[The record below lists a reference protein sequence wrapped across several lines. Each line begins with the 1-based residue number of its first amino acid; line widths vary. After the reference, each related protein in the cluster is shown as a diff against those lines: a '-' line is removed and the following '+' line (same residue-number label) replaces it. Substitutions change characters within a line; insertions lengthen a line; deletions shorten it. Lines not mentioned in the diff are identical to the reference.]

1 MGADGP
7 GWQGR
12 LELEFVAR
20 EGKTQLG
27 RSFVQAPLKVQ
38 RPFFPEGDSQGD
50 PCGNRV
56 YHRVCH
62 IVTLHTAGGVVGGD
76 RLSTQVHLAQN
87 AHVLSTTAAAGKIYR
102 SNGRVAEQT
111 THICIAAGGCL
122 EWLPQE
128 TIVFDGADYRQ
139 RLRVDLEGDALWLG
153 WEITRLGRT
162 ARGEQFSGGHWRSHT
177 EVWQDGK
184 LLWVDPQQIF
194 GGSGPL
200 TSPHGLNNCPVVA
213 SFAILGQPVAQL
225 PTDLLSHARQFR
237 PASSSAD
244 APPALQHAATR
255 LQSGLLY
262 RYRGQS
268 TLEARRWFIQI
279 WHLLRPALVNR
290 PGYLPRVW

>member
-1 MGADGP
+1 MGAHGP

-12 LELEFVAR
+12 LELEFVVR
-20 EGKTQLG
+20 EGRTQLG
-27 RSFVQAPLKVQ
+27 RSFMQAPLKVQ
-38 RPFFPEGDSQGD
+38 RPFFPEGDSHS
-50 PCGNRV
+50 NL
-56 YHRVCH
+56 HRNCVCH
-62 IVTLHTAGGVVGGD
+62 VVTLHTAGGVVGGD
-76 RLSTQVHLAQN
+76 RLSTQVYLAQN
-87 AHVLSTTAAAGKIYR
+87 AHALCTTATAAKIYR
-102 SNGRVAEQT
+102 SNGLTAEQT
-111 THICIAAGGCL
+111 THLRIAAGGTL

-162 ARGEQFSGGHWRSHT
+162 ARGERFSSGHWRSHT

-184 LLWVDPQQIF
+184 LLWVDPQQIL

-213 SFAILGQPVAQL
+213 SFAVLGQPVAQL
-225 PTDLLSHARQFR
+225 PTDLLSQTRQFS
-237 PASSSAD
+237 PTSASAHSA
-244 APPALQHAATR
+244 PTFQHAATR

-262 RYRGQS
+262 RYRGHS
-268 TLEARRWFIQI
+268 TLEARRWFIQV
-279 WHLLRPALVNR
+279 WHRLRLALVKR

>member
-1 MGADGP
+1 MGVDGS

-20 EGKTQLG
+20 EGRTQLG
-27 RSFVQAPLKVQ
+27 RSFVQAPMKVQ
-38 RPFFPEGDSQGD
+38 RPFFPEGD
-50 PCGNRV
+50 
-56 YHRVCH
+56 RVCH
-62 IVTLHTAGGVVGGD
+62 VVTLHTAGGVVGGD

-87 AHVLSTTAAAGKIYR
+87 AHALSTTATAGKIYR
-102 SNGRVAEQT
+102 SNGSTAQQT
-111 THICIAAGGCL
+111 THLHVAAGGCL

-162 ARGEQFSGGHWRSHT
+162 ARGERFASGHWRSHT
-177 EVWQDGK
+177 EVWQDGR
-184 LLWVDPQQIF
+184 LLWVDPQQVF
-194 GGSGPL
+194 GGSAPL
-200 TSPHGLNNCPVVA
+200 TSPHGLNDCPVVA

-225 PTDLLSHARQFR
+225 PADLLAQTRHLS
-237 PASSSAD
+237 PAP
-244 APPALQHAATR
+244 APANPTLQHAATR

-268 TLEARRWFIQI
+268 TLEARRWFIQV
-279 WHLLRPALVNR
+279 WHLLRPALVKR
-290 PGYLPRVW
+290 SGYLPRVW

>member
-20 EGKTQLG
+20 AGGTRLG
-27 RSFVQAPLKVQ
+27 RSFVQAPMKVQ
-38 RPFFPEGDSQGD
+38 RPFFPEGD
-50 PCGNRV
+50 
-56 YHRVCH
+56 RVCH
-62 IVTLHTAGGVVGGD
+62 VVTLHTAGGVVGGD

-87 AHVLSTTAAAGKIYR
+87 AHALTTTATAGKIYR
-102 SNGRVAEQT
+102 SNGQVAEQM
-111 THICIAAGGCL
+111 THLRVAAGGCL

-139 RLRVDLEGDALWLG
+139 RLRVDLDEDALWLG

-162 ARGEQFSGGHWRSHT
+162 ARGEGFASGQWRSHT
-177 EVWQDGK
+177 EVWQDGT
-184 LLWVDPQQIF
+184 LLWVDPQQIL
-194 GGSGPL
+194 GGAAPL
-200 TSPHGLNNCPVVA
+200 SSPPRAERLPPSSPVSLSLA
-213 SFAILGQPVAQL
+213 SQSPNFSA
-225 PTDLLSHARQFR
+225 DLLPQTCQFI
-237 PASSSAD
+237 PTVASSS
-244 APPALQHAATR
+244 PLPSLQYAATR

-262 RYRGQS
+262 RYRGHS
-268 TLEARRWFIQI
+268 TLEVRRWFIQI

>member
-1 MGADGP
+1 MGVDGS

-20 EGKTQLG
+20 EGRTQLG
-27 RSFVQAPLKVQ
+27 RSFVQAPMKVQ
-38 RPFFPEGDSQGD
+38 RPFFPEGD
-50 PCGNRV
+50 
-56 YHRVCH
+56 RVCH
-62 IVTLHTAGGVVGGD
+62 VVTLHTAGGVVGGD

-87 AHVLSTTAAAGKIYR
+87 AHALSTTATAGKIYR
-102 SNGRVAEQT
+102 SNGSTAEQT
-111 THICIAAGGCL
+111 THLRIAAGGCL

-162 ARGEQFSGGHWRSHT
+162 ARGERFSSGHWRSHT
-177 EVWQDGK
+177 EVWQDGR
-184 LLWVDPQQIF
+184 LLWVDPQLIL
-194 GGSGPL
+194 GGSGSL
-200 TSPHGLNNCPVVA
+200 TSPHGLNDCPVAA

-225 PTDLLSHARQFR
+225 PTDLLAQTRQLN
-237 PASSSAD
+237 PAP
-244 APPALQHAATR
+244 APANPTLQHAATR

-268 TLEARRWFIQI
+268 TLEARRWFIQV
-279 WHLLRPALVNR
+279 WHLLRPALVKR
-290 PGYLPRVW
+290 SGYLPRVW